1 MKWIFNISPDNSKQ
15 THDTMNPELMND
27 IKTRYE
33 GFVATDKGQAH
44 TKKAKEIQAQATAL
58 LKQFEKDP
66 SHGQTT
72 TTKGVRREY
81 LPEVLHKAKLVR
93 IVPIG
98 LNNCCFQNAEWLE
111 EEFGFKR
118 IFGFNIVG
126 CRCGGRMCFEIH
138 ALNRTASGELIDI
151 TRDFCDE
158 TEKWFV
164 PFENEDFN
172 NEIYR
177 LMFGQDMVC
186 FEPSCRCCSKTKRW
200 NNKQFVWTETEE
212 RFEKVWK
219 LIHNEGGQ
227 YWTKE

>member
-1 MKWIFNISPDNSKQ
+1 MTASA
-15 THDTMNPELMND
+15 THTDTMNTELMND

-33 GFVATDKGQAH
+33 NGFMKTERGQIL
-44 TKKAKEIQAQATAL
+44 TRDAKEIQAQATAMI
-58 LKQFEKDP
+58 KKYEKDP
-66 SHGQTT
+66 SKGQTT

-81 LPEVLHKAKLVR
+81 LPDVLDKAKLVK
-93 IVPIG
+93 ITPIG
-98 LNNCCFQNAEWLE
+98 LNNMCFQNAEWLE
-111 EEFGFKR
+111 AEFGFKR

-172 NEIYR
+172 EAIYR
-177 LMFGQDMVC
+177 MLFQRDMVC
-186 FEPSCRCCSKTKRW
+186 FEPSCRCCSKKQGW
-200 NNKQFVWTETEE
+200 NNTQFVWTETEE

-219 LIHNEGGQ
+219 LINNEGGK
-227 YWTKE
+227 YWSKN